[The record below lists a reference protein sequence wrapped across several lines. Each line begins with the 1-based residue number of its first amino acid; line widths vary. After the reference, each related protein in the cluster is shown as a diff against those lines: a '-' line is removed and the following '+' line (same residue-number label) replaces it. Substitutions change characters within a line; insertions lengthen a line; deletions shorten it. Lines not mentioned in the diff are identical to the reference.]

1 MVPLVN
7 LTILP
12 CRRVDVTKAGEW
24 IEKDTGFLHNAG
36 APGSSGLMLNKSYDV
51 TEIPVFIKAGTVLPS
66 TPVRVGDTVGLAM
79 RQYVELQFSIY
90 PGTDSGEGV
99 AYEDDAG
106 TDAYLNGAFAETA
119 LTYTR
124 SDTAFEAT
132 ITTTGNYTEL
142 PKARRYTLMVSATM
156 HMHAHKQTNAAAP
169 PPLTPA
175 TAITLSTGTVSSMPA
190 PYCGFYGVRGPY
202 YLYSHLTPLP
212 DVVTL
217 NRS

>member
-1 MVPLVN
+1 MVN
-7 LTILP
+7 LTIRP
-12 CRRVDVTKAGEW
+12 CLRVDVTKAGVW

-66 TPVRVGDTVGLAM
+66 TPVRAGDTVGLAM

-90 PGTDSGEGV
+90 PGTDSGEGA

-142 PKARRYTLMVSATM
+142 PKARQYTLMVSATM
-156 HMHAHKQTNAAAP
+156 HMHMHVRTNKRCCTTTTHTRHCDYTFHRHFVVHASTLLRVLRRAGTILPLLALNTAA
-169 PPLTPA
+169 
-175 TAITLSTGTVSSMPA
+175 
-190 PYCGFYGVRGPY
+190 
-202 YLYSHLTPLP
+202 
-212 DVVTL
+212 
-217 NRS
+217 